1 MSCHISFCSI
11 VSRNTLDHVIGRHF
25 ESVFG
30 LSVIE
35 LFFIVQYFL
44 YRTANV
50 IVQLLYQQLLFLV
63 FFNPL
68 SNELVGPVDYV
79 LVQLQLFFLPLQCD
93 LLILYFLGVKVKQG
107 IALLQKC
114 QLLQELVFLVTDFVL
129 DLVRLLDTDGEDL
142 ASFSKQL
149 LTFKNTVFLLL
160 DGLYC
165 LLLFLRDL
173 LPYFS
178 LQQFFLLNL
187 NAINL

>member
-1 MSCHISFCSI
+1 MSRHNSFASV
-11 VSRNTLDHVIGRHF
+11 VSWNTLDHVVGRHL

-50 IVQLLYQQLLFLV
+50 VVQLLYQQLLFLV

-68 SNELVGPVDYV
+68 SDELVGPVDYV

-93 LLILYFLGVKVKQG
+93 LLVLDFLRVKVKQR

-129 DLVRLLDTDGEDL
+129 DLVNLLDTDGEDL
-142 ASFSKQL
+142 ASFSEQL

-165 LLLFLRDL
+165 LLLFSVDL

-178 LQQFFLLNL
+178 L
-187 NAINL
+187 